1 MILNKFSYRFYQLQN
16 NTESQLNFKL
26 KKHLYCCSLFTHT
39 MFLVQIQFISQY
51 TCFPGDS
58 DSNESACRA
67 GDLGSI
73 PGSGRS
79 PGEGNGYPLYYSCL
93 ENSLDR
99 GAWQAMVH
107 GVANSQTRLKQL
119 NTAHSTLFS
128 SWQLYYNSRI
138 IAYFEISVCFLNFKC
153 VVLIDTVSKKLFL

>member
-1 MILNKFSYRFYQLQN
+1 MATPLALISVICFCCLSCWCSVSVYWASLIAQLIKNLPAMQE
-16 NTESQLNFKL
+16 T
-26 KKHLYCCSLFTHT
+26 
-39 MFLVQIQFISQY
+39 
-51 TCFPGDS
+51 P
-58 DSNESACRA
+58 
-67 GDLGSI
+67 GSI

-107 GVANSQTRLKQL
+107 GVANSQTQLKQL

-128 SWQLYYNSRI
+128 CWQLYYNSRI
-138 IAYFEISVCFLNFKC
+138 IAYFEISVFFLNFKC
-153 VVLIDTVSKKLFL
+153 VVLKTLFLKNSFL